1 MSDAPVSGPAEAS
14 AKAGP
19 ASAGSPKLISAA
31 CALGLAG
38 IAFSLAH
45 FIWPTPLLFAL
56 FMIVGQGSFGL
67 ALLLYVVAIFS
78 DLKRK
83 KVL

>member
-1 MSDAPVSGPAEAS
+1 MSDAPAPPKPPTRPIRLVTVACVPA
-14 AKAGP
+14 
-19 ASAGSPKLISAA
+19 LIGV
-31 CALGLAG
+31 L
-38 IAFSLAH
+38 FSLLH

-67 ALLLYVVAIFS
+67 ALLLYAIAIFT
-78 DLKRK
+78 DLRRQ

>member
-1 MSDAPVSGPAEAS
+1 MSETPAPPPSPTAPVR
-14 AKAGP
+14 
-19 ASAGSPKLISAA
+19 LVTAA
-31 CALGLAG
+31 CIMALIGVTL
-38 IAFSLAH
+38 SLAH

-67 ALLLYVVAIFS
+67 ALLLYGVAIFK
-78 DLKRK
+78 DLKRQ

>member
-1 MSDAPVSGPAEAS
+1 MSDAPVSLPVH
-14 AKAGP
+14 AGP
-19 ASAGSPKLISAA
+19 VRLVTTA
-31 CALGLAG
+31 CVLALVGVV
-38 IAFSLAH
+38 FSLAH

-67 ALLLYVVAIFS
+67 AMILYAIAIFF
-78 DLKRK
+78 DLKRQ